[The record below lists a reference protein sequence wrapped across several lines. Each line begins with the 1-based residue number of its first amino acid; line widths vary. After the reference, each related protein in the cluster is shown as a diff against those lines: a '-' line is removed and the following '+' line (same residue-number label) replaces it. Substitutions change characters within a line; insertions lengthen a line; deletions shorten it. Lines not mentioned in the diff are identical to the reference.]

1 LFLNLCLSV
10 FICGRPGLQLGWI
23 SQPGFCNIEFVAD
36 IAASRALV
44 RTALSCVLLSCAAC
58 SKPPK
63 PIVDLSGSENLSAY
77 TLTMVR
83 GHRDGD
89 LLTAQAG
96 FSDGPSALLVDL
108 RFKIDTSAQLQSG
121 RWRWVSAGHIQKSG
135 SVAARSV
142 MFLGG
147 QNGSPSIG
155 GTYDLLDANGVAAYR
170 IAIPTT
176 QLESHLP
183 NVPSESR

>member
-1 LFLNLCLSV
+1 M
-10 FICGRPGLQLGWI
+10 
-23 SQPGFCNIEFVAD
+23 
-36 IAASRALV
+36 
-44 RTALSCVLLSCAAC
+44 RTALSCLLVLCAAC

-63 PIVDLSGSENLSAY
+63 PIVDLSGRENLSAY
-77 TLTMVR
+77 TLTIIR

-96 FSDGPSALLVDL
+96 FSDGASSVLVDL

-121 RWRWVSAGHIQKSG
+121 RWRWVREGHINKSG
-135 SVAARSV
+135 SVAARSI

-147 QNGSPSIG
+147 QNGPPSIG
-155 GTYDLLDANGVAAYR
+155 GSFDLLDPNGSAQYR

-176 QLESHLP
+176 ELESR
-183 NVPSESR
+183 VPTVSPQSH

>member
-1 LFLNLCLSV
+1 M
-10 FICGRPGLQLGWI
+10 
-23 SQPGFCNIEFVAD
+23 
-36 IAASRALV
+36 LV
-44 RTALSCVLLSCAAC
+44 LYAC

-63 PIVDLSGSENLSAY
+63 PIVDLSGRENLAAY
-77 TLTMVR
+77 TLTILR

-96 FSDGPSALLVDL
+96 FSDGPSSVLVDL
-108 RFKIDTSAQLQSG
+108 RFKIDTAAQLESG
-121 RWRWVSAGHIQKSG
+121 RWRWVRGGHITERG

-147 QNGSPSIG
+147 QNGPPSIG
-155 GTYDLLDANGVAAYR
+155 GIYDLLDANGAAAYR

-176 QLESHLP
+176 ELESR
-183 NVPSESR
+183 VPTASPESH